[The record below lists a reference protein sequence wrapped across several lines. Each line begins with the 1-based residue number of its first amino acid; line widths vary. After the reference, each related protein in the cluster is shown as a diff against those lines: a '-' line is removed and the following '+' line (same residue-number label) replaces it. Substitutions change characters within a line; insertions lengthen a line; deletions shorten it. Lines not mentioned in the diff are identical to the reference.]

1 MSLDDDLDRL
11 YRLPL
16 DEFTAARNDVAKRAG
31 ARAAEV
37 KKLTKPPT
45 AAWAVNQ
52 LYWKDR
58 KVYDALIEAAGELR
72 ATHKAVLSGK
82 RGDLRFAG
90 KEHEDA
96 IENALKATLAILADS
111 GHPVTDATRHA
122 IAQTLRALPAD
133 DPAGR
138 LTRALQPG
146 GFEMLAGIT
155 VKGSGA
161 GARAVKSAP
170 PRDARTTG
178 LRSGPSTVLR
188 AGGKPQKPEREDRKL
203 AEARDEATAAARALR
218 EAEQAA
224 RRLEFEGAR
233 AARAAAK
240 ADEEL
245 TEARANFDAA
255 RKRLEDASTEATA
268 AARKDQTAKRAT
280 EAAEREVAAARK
292 RAGTADKTLDRLT
305 PRS

>member
-11 YRLPL
+11 YQLPL
-16 DEFTAARNDVAKRAG
+16 DEFTAARNEIAKRAG
-31 ARAAEV
+31 ARATEIKA
-37 KKLTKPPT
+37 LTKPPI

-52 LYWKDR
+52 LHWKDR

-96 IENALKATLAILADS
+96 IEKALKATLAILADS

-146 GFEMLAGIT
+146 GFEMLAGIA
-155 VKGSGA
+155 VKGGGT
-161 GARAVKSAP
+161 GARAAKP
-170 PRDARTTG
+170 GPR
-178 LRSGPSTVLR
+178 
-188 AGGKPQKPEREDRKL
+188 REDRSTGSSGARTKHKPDPDARRL
-203 AEARDEATAAARALR
+203 AEARDEAAAAARGLR
-218 EAEQAA
+218 EAEQTA
-224 RRLEFEGAR
+224 RRLEFEAAR

-240 ADEEL
+240 ADEEI
-245 TEARANFDAA
+245 TDARANLEAA
-255 RKRLEDASTEATA
+255 RTRLDTASREATA
-268 AARKDQTAKRAT
+268 AGRKDLAAKRAT
-280 EAAEREVAAARK
+280 EAAERDLAAARK
-292 RAGTADKTLDRLT
+292 RAEAADKALARLE
-305 PRS
+305 RS

>member
-11 YRLPL
+11 YQLPL

-31 ARAAEV
+31 ARAADV
-37 KKLTKPPT
+37 KKLTKPPI

-58 KVYDALIEAAGELR
+58 KTYDALIEAAGELR
-72 ATHKAVLSGK
+72 AAHKAVLSGK

-96 IENALKATLAILADS
+96 IEKALKATLAILVGS

-138 LTRALQPG
+138 LSRALQPG

-155 VKGSGA
+155 VKGGGA
-161 GARAVKSAP
+161 GARAVTPALERGPSA
-170 PRDARTTG
+170 G
-178 LRSGPSTVLR
+178 LRAGPSTGR
-188 AGGKPQKPEREDRKL
+188 KPSAKHQKPEPDDRKL
-203 AEARDEATAAARALR
+203 AEAREDATSAARALR
-218 EAEQAA
+218 EAEQTA
-224 RRLEFEGAR
+224 RRLEFEAAR

-240 ADEEL
+240 ADEGL
-245 TEARANFDAA
+245 TDARANLEAA
-255 RKRLEDASTEATA
+255 RKQLEDANTEATA
-268 AARKDQTAKRAT
+268 AARKDHAAKRAT
-280 EAAEREVAAARK
+280 EAAERDLASARK
-292 RAGTADKTLDRLT
+292 RAEAADKALARLA